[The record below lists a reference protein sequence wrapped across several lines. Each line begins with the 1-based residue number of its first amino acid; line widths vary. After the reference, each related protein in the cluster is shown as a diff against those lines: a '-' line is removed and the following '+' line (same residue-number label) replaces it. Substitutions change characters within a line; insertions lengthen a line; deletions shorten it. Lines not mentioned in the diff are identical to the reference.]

1 MLTIQPREKQI
12 VALNMLRSAWKQ
24 HGSFMVYAPVGFGK
38 TAIAAL
44 IAAGFISHNMRIMFV
59 APYTVLLDQTATRF
73 IEYGLPADEIGY
85 IWRDHPAYDPQRLIQ
100 IASADTLIRRDFPDN
115 IDLLIIDEAHL
126 KRKKILEI
134 IDHLT
139 ANTCVKVIG
148 LSGTPFSAWL
158 GTYYQKL
165 IKPTTMK
172 ELIGIGALSKYE
184 FYAPSQPDLQ
194 DVKTSVQAG
203 YGRDYNEEQIGEI
216 MSDVKLVGDIV
227 KNWLENGEDRP
238 TICFCVNVAHAN
250 YVTVEFMKAG
260 VAVEIMT
267 ASTPHADRQL
277 TIRRFEQGITKII
290 VNVGV
295 LVAGFDSDVR
305 CIIFARPTKSEI
317 RWIQVLGRGL
327 RPAPGKDHCLIF
339 DHSGTIHKLGYPDDI
354 EYDYLP
360 ASSDGME
367 EAPARVVKT
376 DEPERLPKE
385 CSQCHYVKP
394 VGVYICPKCGF
405 KPLAGEDVETDK
417 TRDLKK
423 IKKVKAVFT
432 TEQKQSW
439 WSQILYYQRTRSAQ
453 GKPVSDGWCAHTF
466 RKKFSVW
473 PNGLHRTPVELTPE
487 VSNYI
492 KSTQIAFAR
501 AKQKEQGKAA

>member
-12 VALNMLRSAWKQ
+12 VALNMLRAAWKQ
-24 HGSFMVYAPVGFGK
+24 HSSFMMYAPVGFGK

-44 IAAGFISHNMRIMFV
+44 ITAGFISRQMRVMFV

-73 IEYGLPADEIGY
+73 IEYGLPGDEIGY

-100 IASADTLIRRDFPDN
+100 IASADTLIRRDFPEN

-139 ANTCVKVIG
+139 SDTQVKVIG
-148 LSGTPFSAWL
+148 LSGTPFAAFL

-172 ELIGIGALSKYE
+172 ELISIGALSKYE
-184 FYAPSQPDLQ
+184 FYAPSAPDLKH
-194 DVKTSVQAG
+194 VKTSIQAG
-203 YGRDYNEEQIGEI
+203 FGRDYNEDQIGEI

-227 KNWLENGEDRP
+227 KNWLENGENRS

-250 YVTVEFMKAG
+250 FVTVEFLKAG

-267 ASTPHADRQL
+267 AATPHVDRQL
-277 TIRRFEQGITKII
+277 SIRRFEQGITKII

-317 RWIQVLGRGL
+317 RWIQILGRGL
-327 RPAPGKDHCLIF
+327 RPAHGKDSCLIF

-360 ASSDGME
+360 ATSDGME
-367 EAPARVVKT
+367 ETPARVVKT

-385 CSQCHYVKP
+385 CTQCHFIKP
-394 VGVYICPKCGF
+394 IGVYVCPKCGF
-405 KPLAGEDVETDK
+405 KPLAGEDVDTDK
-417 TRDLKK
+417 TRGLQK
-423 IKKVKAVFT
+423 IKKVKAAFT
-432 TEQKQSW
+432 PIQKQSW

-453 GKPVSDGWCAHTF
+453 GKPISDGWCSHTY
-466 RKKFSVW
+466 RQKFNEW
-473 PNGLHRTPVELTPE
+473 PNGLHRIPMELTPE

-492 KSTQIAFAR
+492 KSKQIAYAKT
-501 AKQKEQGKAA
+501 KQKEEGKAA